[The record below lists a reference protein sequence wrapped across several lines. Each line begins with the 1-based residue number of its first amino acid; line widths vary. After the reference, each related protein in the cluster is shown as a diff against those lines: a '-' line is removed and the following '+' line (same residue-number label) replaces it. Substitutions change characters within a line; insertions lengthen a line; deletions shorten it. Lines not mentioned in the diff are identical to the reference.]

1 MRRTL
6 LNFII
11 IILSFTALASLTTST
26 EAQEKDSNSC
36 EQGSMAEVYACL
48 EDNRRG
54 SLNNVY
60 NDIMLKLSNL
70 KQFDALESLFNSQ
83 SAWSENV
90 ELYCNILIEAAAPDY
105 GLYAYDIGNNC
116 RADLY
121 SRRVEDLSRLIEA
134 IEDKNFSY
142 WTPQ

>member
-48 EDNRRG
+48 EEKRQS
-54 SLNNVY
+54 SLEAVY
-60 NDIMLKLSNL
+60 TSLVFNL
-70 KQFDALESLFNSQ
+70 TLAEQFDALERLIVSQ
-83 SAWSENV
+83 RAWSESV
-90 ELYCNILIEAAAPDY
+90 GTYCDILIGAATPDY
-105 GLYAYDIGNNC
+105 GLYANDIGNNC

-121 SRRVEDLSRLIEA
+121 TRRAEDLSRLIEA
-134 IEDKNFSY
+134 VEDKNFNY
-142 WTPQ
+142 WTTD